1 MYIGK
6 YVHRRVFKEKCKQV
20 GWVMQVIFDFLR
32 KISGGKLT
40 QKQVNAANQV
50 IANTTGSMVANML
63 GIAVDEMSV
72 SNQGVDLIC
81 DFEGKRLAAYDDGV
95 GVWTIGF
102 GTTIY
107 PNGIKVKKGDT
118 CTLDQAK
125 SYMVHDLKKFEQ
137 AVNGAVNIA
146 LNQNQ
151 FDALV
156 SLAYNIGTGAFNK
169 STLVKKLNAG
179 DISGA
184 ADQFDVWINAGGKR
198 MQGLVNRRVK
208 EKALFLS

>member
-1 MYIGK
+1 MK
-6 YVHRRVFKEKCKQV
+6 A
-20 GWVMQVIFDFLR
+20 IFDFLR
-32 KISGGKLT
+32 KISGGRLT

-50 IANTTGSMVANML
+50 IATASDSTVADML
-63 GIAVDEMSV
+63 GIAIDQMAV
-72 SNQGVDLIC
+72 SLFGVDLIC
-81 DFEGKRLAAYDDGV
+81 DFEGKRLVAYDDGV

-118 CTLDQAK
+118 CTEAQAK
-125 SYMVHDLKKFEQ
+125 SYMAHDLKKFEQ
-137 AVNGAVNIA
+137 AVNGAVNIP

-179 DISGA
+179 DIRGA
-184 ADQFDVWINAGGKR
+184 ADQFDVWVNAGGKR
-198 MQGLVNRRVK
+198 MQGFVNRRAK
-208 EKALFLS
+208 EKEVFLR

>member
-1 MYIGK
+1 
-6 YVHRRVFKEKCKQV
+6 
-20 GWVMQVIFDFLR
+20 MQVIFDFLR

-40 QKQVNAANQV
+40 QKQVDAANQV
-50 IANTTGSMVANML
+50 IATATDSTVADML
-63 GIAVDEMSV
+63 GIAIDQMAV
-72 SNQGVDLIC
+72 SLFGVDLIC
-81 DFEGKRLAAYDDGV
+81 GFEGKRLVAYDDGV

-118 CTLDQAK
+118 CTEAQAK
-125 SYMVHDLKKFEQ
+125 SYMAHDLKKFEQ
-137 AVNGAVNIA
+137 AVNGAVNIP

-179 DISGA
+179 DIRGA
-184 ADQFDVWINAGGKR
+184 ADQFDVWVNAGGKR
-198 MQGLVNRRVK
+198 MQGLVNRRAK
-208 EKALFLS
+208 EKEVFLR

>member
-1 MYIGK
+1 
-6 YVHRRVFKEKCKQV
+6 
-20 GWVMQVIFDFLR
+20 MQAIFDFLR

-72 SNQGVDLIC
+72 SNLGVDLIC
-81 DFEGKRLAAYDDGV
+81 DFEGKRLVAYDDGV

-118 CTLDQAK
+118 CTEAQAK
-125 SYMVHDLKKFEQ
+125 SYMAHDLKKFEQ
-137 AVNGAVNIA
+137 AVNGAVNIP

-179 DISGA
+179 DIRGA

-198 MQGLVNRRVK
+198 MQGLVNRRAK
-208 EKALFLS
+208 EKEVFLR

>member
-1 MYIGK
+1 M
-6 YVHRRVFKEKCKQV
+6 RA
-20 GWVMQVIFDFLR
+20 IFDFLR

-50 IANTTGSMVANML
+50 IATVTGSTVANML
-63 GIAVDEMSV
+63 GIALDEMSV
-72 SNQGVDLIC
+72 SNSGVDIIC
-81 DFEGKRLAAYDDGV
+81 DFEGKRLVAYDDGV

-107 PNGIKVKKGDT
+107 PNGIKVKKGDV
-118 CTLDQAK
+118 CTESEAK
-125 SYMVHDLKKFEQ
+125 EYMAHDLKKFEL
-137 AVNGAVNIA
+137 AVNSAVTVP

-156 SLAYNIGTGAFNK
+156 SLAYNIGTNAFKN

-179 DISGA
+179 DYRGA

-198 MQGLVNRRVK
+198 MQGLVNRRAR
-208 EKALFLS
+208 EKALYLACLK

>member
-1 MYIGK
+1 MK
-6 YVHRRVFKEKCKQV
+6 A
-20 GWVMQVIFDFLR
+20 IFDFLR
-32 KISGGKLT
+32 KISGGRLT

-198 MQGLVNRRVK
+198 MQGLVNRRAK